1 MAPKKLTLPPNAPY
15 RPPLLSTTIVYAIKA
30 LPEGKATPEQ
40 QSALMRWLLYEATK
54 FYDLSYRPGGEDGK
68 RDSDFAEG
76 KRFVG
81 SQILRAFNMSLE
93 EVAEMKKREDAG
105 GSPEDDEFPDH

>member
-1 MAPKKLTLPPNAPY
+1 MATKKVPLPVV
-15 RPPLLSTTIVYAIKA
+15 PPRQPGRLSTKIIYALRA
-30 LPEGKATPEQ
+30 LPEGKATPDQ
-40 QSALMRWLLYEATK
+40 QSALMEWLLYEATK
-54 FYDLSYRPGGEDGK
+54 YYDISYRPGGEEGK

-81 SQILRAFNMSLE
+81 WQILTAMKMPPE
-93 EVAEMKKREDAG
+93 VVAEMKKREDAG

>member
-1 MAPKKLTLPPNAPY
+1 MTPKKLTLPPNAPY

-40 QSALMRWLLYEATK
+40 QAKLLHWLLYEATK
-54 FYDLSYRPGGEDGK
+54 AYDMSYRPGGEEGK

-76 KRFVG
+76 RRFVG
-81 SQILRAFNMSLE
+81 LAIVRAFNMPLE

-105 GSPEDDEFPDH
+105 GSPEEDEFPDH